1 MTMEARI
8 ETILAELREG
18 LEKIYGDRLVQLI
31 LYGSR
36 ARGDA
41 EPDSDIDVMV
51 VLKGPVIPGRE
62 IDRTSELRASLSLK
76 YEVLVSCVYMPEE
89 RYSAEQSSLLIN
101 VRREGIRI

>member
-1 MTMEARI
+1 MEAKV

-18 LEKIYGDRLVQLI
+18 LEKLYGDRLVHLI

-51 VLKGPVIPGRE
+51 VLKGPISHGQETRN
-62 IDRTSELRASLSLK
+62 TSDLRLSLSLE
-76 YEVLVSCVYMPEE
+76 YDVLISFTYISEE
-89 RYSAEQSSLLIN
+89 QFAAEQSPLLIN
-101 VRREGIRI
+101 VRREGIRV

>member
-1 MTMEARI
+1 MEAKV
-8 ETILAELREG
+8 ETVLAELRQS
-18 LEKIYGDRLVQLI
+18 LERLYGDRLVHLI

-36 ARGDA
+36 AREDA

-62 IDRTSELRASLSLK
+62 IDRTSEIRSSLSLK

-89 RYSAEQSSLLIN
+89 RYRAEQSSLLIN